1 MRKVPE
7 LPEVLEVLA
16 GPCEHAAGSPSAGL
30 SEAARRHAHQAG
42 EEAREVGGVGEAQG
56 IGHLADGGS
65 GVAQLSR
72 CFNHQPLLHDA
83 GGSLPTHREASA
95 AQPHHRAAQRL
106 AVAGEAPVLPVM
118 QVHQCSELRHQEP
131 FAACGFGAGRL
142 LHMAHQSLQ
151 VRQESSQQAAQGEI
165 TSGCSPQKLLQ
176 QQLRHSQGIG
186 GAQFLGV
193 QTVRAATVEQGAE
206 GGLLGRCAS
215 RQWSAERNDKANS
228 ADSETKCMDATGG
241 KYQQGW
247 ALQALLHAID
257 AGFHTAAVYQQQ
269 LPQGVVSVGL
279 NGPTPRFAARGDGLD
294 VHRLRV
300 GRPQGFPVKEESG
313 NARIGLAFGQHGR
326 KVQVLVPRVHVART
340 LRPYAVHPLF
350 SGSTRMQ
357 RTQVVI
363 IGGGPSGLLLSQLLS
378 RQGVASVVLEQ
389 RTHEYV
395 GARIRAGLLEPGAV
409 ALLHEAGVGERL
421 QREGLVHGGFEMA
434 FAGRSHRIDL
444 QGLAGESVTVYGQ
457 TEVQRDLCAARDAEG
472 GDVRYE
478 ATEVA
483 LHDIATSAPYVT
495 FNHGGSAQRIDC
507 DFIAG
512 CDGYH
517 GVSRQTMPAEVLR
530 TFERVYPFG
539 WLGVLADVP
548 PLAHELVYANH
559 ERGFALC
566 SMRSATRS
574 RYYVQ
579 CPLTD
584 KVEQW
589 SDDRFWDELS
599 LRLPPQHAAHLTRG
613 PSIEKSIAPL
623 RSFVAEPMRHGRLFL
638 VGDAAHIVPPPG
650 AKGLNLAASD
660 VRFLVEGLVDHY
672 RQGSASG
679 IDAYSQRALARV
691 WRATRFSWWF
701 TSLMHKFDDDPFA
714 HRLQVTELDGLT
726 RSKAASQVVA
736 ELYVGL

>member
-1 MRKVPE
+1 M
-7 LPEVLEVLA
+7 
-16 GPCEHAAGSPSAGL
+16 
-30 SEAARRHAHQAG
+30 
-42 EEAREVGGVGEAQG
+42 
-56 IGHLADGGS
+56 
-65 GVAQLSR
+65 
-72 CFNHQPLLHDA
+72 
-83 GGSLPTHREASA
+83 
-95 AQPHHRAAQRL
+95 RAA
-106 AVAGEAPVLPVM
+106 V
-118 QVHQCSELRHQEP
+118 
-131 FAACGFGAGRL
+131 
-142 LHMAHQSLQ
+142 
-151 VRQESSQQAAQGEI
+151 
-165 TSGCSPQKLLQ
+165 
-176 QQLRHSQGIG
+176 
-186 GAQFLGV
+186 
-193 QTVRAATVEQGAE
+193 VEQGAE
-206 GGLLGRCAS
+206 GGVFSGSAS
-215 RQWSAERNDKANS
+215 GQGATERHHEAVRTGGEAER
-228 ADSETKCMDATGG
+228 MDATGR
-241 KYQQGW
+241 KYQQSGS
-247 ALQALLHAID
+247 AQCLLQAVDARRHA
-257 AGFHTAAVYQQQ
+257 AAVDQQQ
-269 LPQGVVSVGL
+269 LPQGVVPVGL
-279 NGPTPRFAARGDGLD
+279 DGPTPRFAACGDGLD

-300 GRPQGFPVKEESG
+300 GRSQGFPVKEESR
-313 NARIGLAFGQHGR
+313 NACSGLAFGQHGR

-340 LRPYAVHPLF
+340 LRPYAVSPLF
-350 SGSTRMQ
+350 SGSARMQ

-363 IGGGPSGLLLSQLLS
+363 IGGGPSGLLLSQLLH

-389 RTHEYV
+389 RTREYV
-395 GARIRAGLLEPGAV
+395 GTRIRAGLLEPGAV
-409 ALLHEAGVGERL
+409 TLLHEAGVGERL
-421 QREGLVHGGFEMA
+421 QREGLVHGGFELA

-457 TEVQRDLCAARDAEG
+457 TEIQRDLCAARDAEG

-478 ATEVA
+478 TTEVA

-495 FNHGGSAQRIDC
+495 FIHGGSTQRIDC

-517 GVSRQTMPAEVLR
+517 GVSRQTLPAAVLR

-559 ERGFALC
+559 ARGFALC

-584 KVEQW
+584 KVAQW

-613 PSIEKSIAPL
+613 PAIEKSIAPL

-638 VGDAAHIVPPPG
+638 VGDAAHIVPPTG

-660 VRFLVEGLVDHY
+660 VRYLVEGLVEHY
-672 RQGSASG
+672 RQGNASG